1 MVRVNSLMTTQEGVK
16 TPHRIELCEKKLVK
30 PTRNYR
36 KRRII
41 TTALVKT
48 ENEELTLE
56 PPPKKAELKSKPLK
70 ASNGISNM
78 THGSTARSRATRA
91 AARAADSH
99 KLTEYFKEELKVPKV
114 EPPSPPPPPPPML
127 QNDTKAEMLSK
138 EKILT
143 KLDAKVN
150 GSTNHK
156 LTEYF
161 PVRRSVRKT
170 SKCVMAEK
178 MRDLERAIREQREDG
193 LQVKYFDGKGR
204 GVIATRAFGRGQF
217 VVEYAGELV
226 GVAEARE
233 REYMYAQDPNAGC
246 YMYYFRLQDQQYCID
261 ATAESD
267 RLGRL
272 VNHSRNGNLLTKAVW
287 VDGPRLVLLAAH
299 DIAPGEELT
308 YDYGDRS
315 KESLRHHP
323 WLAL

>member
-1 MVRVNSLMTTQEGVK
+1 MAAQEVVK
-16 TPHRIELCEKKLVK
+16 TPHRIELCEEKLVK

-41 TTALVKT
+41 TSAPVKT
-48 ENEELTLE
+48 ENEELLLE
-56 PPPKKAELKSKPLK
+56 PAIKKELKSKPLK
-70 ASNGISNM
+70 ASNGITNM
-78 THGSTARSRATRA
+78 TNGSTARSRAARA
-91 AARAADSH
+91 AARAAESH
-99 KLTEYFKEELKVPKV
+99 KLTEYFKEELKVPKI
-114 EPPSPPPPPPPML
+114 EQPSSPPAL
-127 QNDTKAEMLSK
+127 QNNAKVEVLSK
-138 EKILT
+138 GELLT

-193 LQVKYFDGKGR
+193 LQVAYFDGKGR
-204 GVIATRAFGRGQF
+204 GVIATRPFGRGQF
-217 VVEYAGELV
+217 VVEYSGELV

-233 REYMYAQDPNAGC
+233 REYKYAQDPNAGC

-272 VNHSRNGNLLTKAVW
+272 VNHSRNGNLSTKAVW
-287 VDGPRLVLLAAH
+287 VDGPRLVLLAAQ
-299 DIAPGEELT
+299 DISPGEELT

-315 KESLRHHP
+315 KQSLQHHP

>member
-1 MVRVNSLMTTQEGVK
+1 M
-16 TPHRIELCEKKLVK
+16 
-30 PTRNYR
+30 
-36 KRRII
+36 II
-41 TTALVKT
+41 AASPVKT
-48 ENEELTLE
+48 ENEDLTVE
-56 PPPKKAELKSKPLK
+56 PALKKIELKSKPLK
-70 ASNGISNM
+70 TSNGSITNM
-78 THGSTARSRATRA
+78 TNGNSIRSRAARA
-91 AARAADSH
+91 AARAAESH
-99 KLTEYFKEELKVPKV
+99 KLTEYFKEELKSPKA
-114 EPPSPPPPPPPML
+114 ELPPSPPPIEKTANV
-127 QNDTKAEMLSK
+127 QSKA
-138 EKILT
+138 
-143 KLDAKVN
+143 VN
-150 GSTNHK
+150 GNTNHK

-178 MRDLERAIREQREDG
+178 MRDLERAVREQREDG
-193 LQVKYFDGKGR
+193 LQVAYFDGKGR
-204 GVIATRAFGRGQF
+204 GVIATRHFGRGQF

-233 REYMYAQDPNAGC
+233 REHNYAQDPTAGC

-261 ATAESD
+261 ATAESG

-272 VNHSRNGNLLTKAVW
+272 VNHSRNGNLSTKAVW

>member
-1 MVRVNSLMTTQEGVK
+1 MVRVNSLMAAQEGVK
-16 TPHRIELCEKKLVK
+16 TPHRIELCEEKLVK
-30 PTRNYR
+30 PKRNYR

-41 TTALVKT
+41 ATATVKT
-48 ENEELTLE
+48 ENDEWE
-56 PPPKKAELKSKPLK
+56 PPNKKAELKSKPLK
-70 ASNGISNM
+70 ASNGITNM
-78 THGSTARSRATRA
+78 TNGNTARSRAARA
-91 AARAADSH
+91 AARAAESH
-99 KLTEYFKEELKVPKV
+99 KLTEYFREELKVPKL
-114 EPPSPPPPPPPML
+114 EPPSSPPL
-127 QNDTKAEMLSK
+127 QNDVKSEIRSK
-138 EKILT
+138 GEHLT

-193 LQVKYFDGKGR
+193 LQVAYFNGKGR
-204 GVIATRAFGRGQF
+204 GVIATKAFGRGQF

-226 GVAEARE
+226 GLAEARE
-233 REYMYAQDPNAGC
+233 REHRYAQDPNAGC

-261 ATAESD
+261 ATAESQ

-272 VNHSRNGNLLTKAVW
+272 VNHSRNGNLSTKAVW

-299 DIAPGEELT
+299 DIAPGDELT

-315 KESLRHHP
+315 KQSLQHHP